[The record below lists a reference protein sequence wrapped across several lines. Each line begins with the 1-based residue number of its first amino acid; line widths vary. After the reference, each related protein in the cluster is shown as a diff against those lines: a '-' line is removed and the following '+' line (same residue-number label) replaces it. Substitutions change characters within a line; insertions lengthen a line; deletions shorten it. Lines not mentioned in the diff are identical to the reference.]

1 MRVSLLVSSS
11 LKVAC
16 IMSHPGDV
24 ILTETYKQSSSLSST
39 MATTSSSGNN
49 NKGIVQVVS
58 QIYDKRGLKGFVTGL
73 SARFVHVGAI
83 ITSQLVLYDTI
94 KQLLGLP
101 ATGSH

>member
-1 MRVSLLVSSS
+1 
-11 LKVAC
+11 
-16 IMSHPGDV
+16 MSHPGDV
-24 ILTETYKQSSSLSST
+24 ILTETYKQSSSSSS
-39 MATTSSSGNN
+39 ASVATSSSNSGNS
-49 NKGIVQVVS
+49 KGIVQVVS

-73 SARFVHVGAI
+73 SARFLHVGAI